1 METKDAITK
10 GNKLIAEFMGVST
23 CTDKEHINDKCYF
36 IENEYKKANELKYD
50 LSWDWIMPVAEKIS
64 TEHDF
69 VLSSTGMWACY
80 INRKDSDINDSI
92 ADFGGFEPLIMNVWK
107 CCVAYLEWR
116 NKQPKYK

>member
-1 METKDAITK
+1 METKDVIKK
-10 GNKLIAEFMGVST
+10 GNKMIAEFMGYTFYKNGTTIFPNGYWFHSHKKTKSDDELEYST
-23 CTDKEHINDKCYF
+23 
-36 IENEYKKANELKYD
+36 
-50 LSWDWIMPVAEKIS
+50 SWDWIMPVAEKIS

-107 CCVAYLEWR
+107 CC
-116 NKQPKYK
+116 